1 MQMSIP
7 SISIIILFRFFV
19 VKVPIHSFI
28 SRWQTLFLYIDV
40 ENYSTDTTLGQLYAI
55 GVFD

>member
-7 SISIIILFRFFV
+7 SISITIILFRFFV
-19 VKVPIHSFI
+19 VKVSVHSFI

-40 ENYSTDTTLGQLYAI
+40 ENYSTDTTLGQL
-55 GVFD
+55 